1 MDTHYAPMKAKLH
14 DTGLL
19 AEIISTVASS
29 SEEESSI
36 FRYVG
41 KELSSRSYNS
51 VPRAF
56 ISDDS
61 MECVGEKPAEG
72 ATRMKSYTLFA
83 QI

>member
-1 MDTHYAPMKAKLH
+1 MKAKLH

-36 FRYVG
+36 LRYVG

-51 VPRAF
+51 VVPRAF

-72 ATRMKSYTLFA
+72 ATRIKSYTLFA
-83 QI
+83 KI